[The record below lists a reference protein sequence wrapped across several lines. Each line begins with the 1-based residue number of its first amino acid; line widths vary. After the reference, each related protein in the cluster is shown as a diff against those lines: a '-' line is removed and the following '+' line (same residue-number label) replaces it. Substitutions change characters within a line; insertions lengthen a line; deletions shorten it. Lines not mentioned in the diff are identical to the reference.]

1 MGNNSKELE
10 NLLINQGIS
19 LDEDII
25 DEDESAEIKEENLN
39 SIINIEGSE

>member
-1 MGNNSKELE
+1 MENNSKELE

>member
-1 MGNNSKELE
+1 MKINSKELE

-25 DEDESAEIKEENLN
+25 DEDELI
-39 SIINIEGSE
+39 

>member
-1 MGNNSKELE
+1 MEINSKELE

-25 DEDESAEIKEENLN
+25 AEDESADIKEESLN
-39 SIINIEGSE
+39 SIINIKGSE

>member
-1 MGNNSKELE
+1 MKINSKELE
-10 NLLINQGIS
+10 TLLINKGIT

>member
-1 MGNNSKELE
+1 MKINSKELE

-25 DEDESAEIKEENLN
+25 DEDESADIKEESLN
-39 SIINIEGSE
+39 TIINIEGSE

>member
-1 MGNNSKELE
+1 MEDNKEYE

-25 DEDESAEIKEENLN
+25 AELN
-39 SIINIEGSE
+39 YYMVK

>member
-1 MGNNSKELE
+1 MKINSKELE
-10 NLLINQGIS
+10 NILINEGIS
-19 LDEDII
+19 LVEDII

>member
-1 MGNNSKELE
+1 MEDNKEYE

-25 DEDESAEIKEENLN
+25 AELN
-39 SIINIEGSE
+39 YYMVS

>member
-1 MGNNSKELE
+1 MEINSKELE

-39 SIINIEGSE
+39 SIINNSK

>member
-1 MGNNSKELE
+1 MKINSKELE

-25 DEDESAEIKEENLN
+25 DEDESAEIKEEKLN

>member
-1 MGNNSKELE
+1 MKINSKELE

-39 SIINIEGSE
+39 

>member
-1 MGNNSKELE
+1 MKINSKELE

>member
-1 MGNNSKELE
+1 MKINSKELE

-25 DEDESAEIKEENLN
+25 DEDESAESLN
-39 SIINIEGSE
+39 SIINIKGSE